1 MSKPV
6 IRILLLDDHQ
16 LFRVGLRMILERAPG
31 LAVVADAGNGT
42 DALEAAL
49 RTAPDVVVADIHL
62 PGEDGIEIAG
72 LILKKFPAA
81 KVVFLSSDADVALV
95 RRALESGARGYLLKD
110 NAAQDLLRAIEAAVQ
125 GGIYLCPEVA
135 AKLVQSYQRDGAAP
149 LAPPPP
155 RLSERENAV
164 LQLLAQGLRNKE
176 IALRLKV
183 GTKSVETYR
192 SRLMKKLGYQSTA
205 ELIRY
210 AIREDLIPP

>member
-1 MSKPV
+1 
-6 IRILLLDDHQ
+6 
-16 LFRVGLRMILERAPG
+16 
-31 LAVVADAGNGT
+31 
-42 DALEAAL
+42 
-49 RTAPDVVVADIHL
+49 
-62 PGEDGIEIAG
+62 
-72 LILKKFPAA
+72 
-81 KVVFLSSDADVALV
+81 
-95 RRALESGARGYLLKD
+95 
-110 NAAQDLLRAIEAAVQ
+110 
-125 GGIYLCPEVA
+125 VA